1 MNNENFNQ
9 NNNANYNR
17 QNFENGYP
25 YVDAKTK
32 LGIEKA
38 KKSKTMGII
47 GLVVGLGCCGIA
59 GIIFAIIGIS
69 AANDSRIILG
79 YEHPDAK
86 TGKICAIVALVA
98 VVAGILISLVTGGVA
113 FVTELIAQNMFQ

>member
-1 MNNENFNQ
+1 MNNGNFNENQ
-9 NNNANYNR
+9 NFNYTY
-17 QNFENGYP
+17 QNFENSYP

-38 KKSKTMGII
+38 KKSKRMGIT
-47 GLVVGLGCCGIA
+47 GLVVGLVCCGIA

-69 AANDSRIILG
+69 AANESNIILG
-79 YEHPDAK
+79 YDHPDAK
-86 TGKICAIVALVA
+86 TGKTCAIVALVVA
-98 VVAGILISLVTGGVA
+98 VAGILISLVTGGVA